1 MEVRATMKSS
11 SAKTVARISI
21 FLALLMLSV
30 SNLCGVRAQNQ
41 LSVSVQVSNDNE
53 YTVVTGIVR
62 DSNLNPVQAAAVSV
76 QAVDSSGK
84 VVHFELIYTDQNG
97 AFSDRFKTPEGVTGE
112 GNIFVSASKS
122 GYENGATQTAF
133 TIVPEF
139 STAFL
144 AIVASMAALFLV
156 LRRRV

>member
-1 MEVRATMKSS
+1 MKFP
-11 SAKTVARISI
+11 SAKPVATISI
-21 FLALLMLSV
+21 FLALVIVLSA
-30 SNLCGVRAQNQ
+30 SSLCGVIAQNQ

-62 DSNLNPVQAAAVSV
+62 DSNQNPVQAAAVSV

-84 VVHFELIYTDQNG
+84 VVHFELVYTDQNG

-122 GYENGATQTAF
+122 GYENGITQTAF

-139 STAFL
+139 STAFA
-144 AIVASMAALFLV
+144 AIVASMAVAFLV
-156 LRRRV
+156 VRRKRL